1 MSVQPSRSTGAIP
14 RGWSV
19 EHSHPDAFVVRCT
32 ACGRVS
38 IKDDRGRAHR
48 FADNHAIHCSPTGV
62 TPVSQPEGP
71 ASGPEPKP
79 DAAVAV
85 TGFDAFEHGLVGEEI
100 VVRYDSI
107 DPSSDGVQ
115 VAGDVVAM
123 ISAPDANVEYRGLML
138 RLPAGSRRRL
148 DLVDGTIECEH
159 NSTQGWRTIG
169 ELTSVAPVATANA
182 EPVAMTDGGV
192 QVDESEPANQADADE
207 QSDDTDD
214 EPENR
219 PDTLTTAIEAG
230 TLQQTVDIL
239 LSVADECIFNL
250 GRDGLT
256 VRLVDPA
263 NVYMADVTLSDDAFE
278 RVGEGQFAIGVNL
291 DRLDDILGKA
301 DGDDVVE
308 LVLDLEVEKL
318 HLEFSNVEMDF
329 AGIDPDSVRAEPD
342 LPDLDLPNEFE
353 SQAKHLQRAVDICKM
368 VSDHARV
375 HGDLQDQCIRL
386 TAEGDV
392 DDARVELR
400 EDLGFADVRED
411 ASSLFSIGEDSS
423 GSPGYLDEA
432 LGAIPKT
439 TPISVTFGE
448 DFPIWIEWEF
458 AEGTGQVTQ
467 MIAPRIEAD
476 R

>member
-1 MSVQPSRSTGAIP
+1 MSVQPSTATGAIP

-48 FADNHAIHCSPTGV
+48 FADNHALACSPTGV
-62 TPVSQPEGP
+62 TPVSQPDGSGDDPGP
-71 ASGPEPKP
+71 NGGPSTSVLGVEPAEY
-79 DAAVAV
+79 DLTGEEVAV
-85 TGFDAFEHGLVGEEI
+85 TYESVSC
-100 VVRYDSI
+100 R
-107 DPSSDGVQ
+107 
-115 VAGDVVAM
+115 AGSQRIIGDIVAM
-123 ISAPDANVEYRGLML
+123 CPAPADADVNYQAFVM
-138 RLPAGSRRRL
+138 RLESKSRRRV
-148 DLVDGTIECEH
+148 DLRGDRVLCAH
-159 NSTQGWRTIG
+159 NCPGGWRTIG
-169 ELTSVAPVATANA
+169 RLERISPAPQAKNR
-182 EPVAMTDGGV
+182 PIAMTDGGV
-192 QVDESEPANQADADE
+192 QVEEADESEQPGE
-207 QSDDTDD
+207 D
-214 EPENR
+214 EPEDDDETR

-263 NVYMADVTLSDDAFE
+263 NVYIADVTLSDDAFE

-308 LVLDLEVEKL
+308 LVLDLETRKL

-353 SQAKHLQRAVDICKM
+353 SQAKHLQRAVDICSM
-368 VSDHARV
+368 VSDHASV
-375 HGDLQDQCIRL
+375 HGDLQDECIRL
-386 TAEGDV
+386 TAEGDT
-392 DDARVELR
+392 DDARVELD
-400 EDLGFADVRED
+400 EELGFADVRED
-411 ASSLFSIGEDSS
+411 ASSLFSIGVDSS
-423 GSPGYLDEA
+423 VSTGYLDGA
-432 LGAIPKT
+432 LGVIPKT
-439 TPISVTFGE
+439 TPTSVTFGE
-448 DFPIWIEWEF
+448 DLPIWIKWEF
-458 AEGTGQVTQ
+458 AEGAGQVTQ
-467 MIAPRIEAD
+467 MIAPRVD
-476 R
+476 TGR

>member
-1 MSVQPSRSTGAIP
+1 MSVQPSPAMGAIP

-62 TPVSQPEGP
+62 TPVTRPEGP

-123 ISAPDANVEYRGLML
+123 ISAPDANVEYRGLVL
-138 RLPAGSRRRL
+138 RLPTGSRRRL

-192 QVDESEPANQADADE
+192 QVDESEQPGE
-207 QSDDTDD
+207 D
-214 EPENR
+214 EPEDDDETR

-239 LSVADECIFNL
+239 LSVANECIFNL

-308 LVLDLEVEKL
+308 LVLDLETRKL

-353 SQAKHLQRAVDICKM
+353 SQAKHLQRAVDICSM
-368 VSDHARV
+368 VSDHASV
-375 HGDLQDQCIRL
+375 HGDLQDECIRL

-400 EDLGFADVRED
+400 EDLGFADIRED
-411 ASSLFSIGEDSS
+411 ASSLFSIGEGSS
-423 GSPGYLDEA
+423 RSPGYLDEA
-432 LGAIPKT
+432 LGVIPKT
-439 TPISVTFGE
+439 TPTSVTVGE

-458 AEGTGQVTQ
+458 ADGAGQVTQ
-467 MIAPRIEAD
+467 MIAPRIDAG